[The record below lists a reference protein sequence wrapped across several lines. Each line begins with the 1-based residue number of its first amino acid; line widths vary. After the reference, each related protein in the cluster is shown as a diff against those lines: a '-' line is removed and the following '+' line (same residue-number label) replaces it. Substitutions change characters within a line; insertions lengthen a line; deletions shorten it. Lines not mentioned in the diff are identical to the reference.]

1 MMSEAKAEGAIPG
14 PSAFKQ
20 AADFR
25 SVTWWAGSWKALL
38 AKGIFAISLGIL
50 AWVWPGIT
58 VAVIVIMFGV
68 FLWVDGI
75 FTIMMS
81 STHRK
86 DNKNWKWSLAAGIFG
101 TVLGSLILFWPLAT
115 GFILVIFLATWIMVM
130 GISNIIMAVRMRKE
144 IPMGWPL
151 TAGIFAVIFSILMFA
166 SPLAGVVALLWI
178 WATFGIVFG
187 TLMCIQAY
195 SGRRMLKKAQA
206 KS

>member
-25 SVTWWAGSWKALL
+25 SATWWAGSWKALL
-38 AKGIFAISLGIL
+38 AKGIFAISLGVF

-58 VAVIVIMFGV
+58 VAVIIIMFGV
-68 FLWVDGI
+68 FCWVDGI
-75 FTIMMS
+75 FTIVMS
-81 STHRK
+81 ATHRK
-86 DNKNWKWSLAAGIFG
+86 DNKNWKWSLATGIFG

-115 GFILVIFLATWIMVM
+115 GFVLVIFLAAWIMVM
-130 GISNIIMAVRMRKE
+130 GITNIIMAVRMRKV

-151 TAGIFAVIFSILMFA
+151 AAGIFALIFSMLMFA
-166 SPLAGVVALLWI
+166 SPFAGVVALLWI

-195 SGRRMLKKAQA
+195 RGRRMLKKA
-206 KS
+206 